1 MGRKMDKIEIKG
13 IKIYG
18 YHGVMEEEKKL
29 GQNFIVD
36 LKIYKDLKMAGET
49 DSIENTVSYA
59 EIYDSVKQ
67 IIKKEKYDLIERLA
81 EKIAEEVLT
90 KFAIDKIK
98 VRVKKPN
105 APIYGNFK
113 YVGVEIKRKRV

>member
-1 MGRKMDKIEIKG
+1 MDKIAIKG

-18 YHGVMEEEKKL
+18 YHGVMEEEKRL

-36 LKIYKDLKMAGET
+36 LKMYRDLKKSGIT
-49 DSIENTVSYA
+49 DSLENTESYA
-59 EIYDSVKQ
+59 EVYEKVKH
-67 IIKKEKYDLIERLA
+67 IIKREKYDLIEALA
-81 EKIAEEVLT
+81 ENIADEILS
-90 KFAIDKIK
+90 KFEIDKIK

-113 YVGVEIKRKRV
+113 YVGVEIKRKKV